1 MRSKNP
7 INIEVLGQ
15 LNFEGLNDRIDELAK
30 RIIADDEA
38 RSSWVSECQDV
49 RELIDGKDERKAKP
63 WVGASETSVPMLKRS
78 LRRWKPTLFNL
89 VWQAEPVC
97 SFWAGNPKAMMA
109 APEYEQ
115 FFTWQVKFNMEG
127 VARELQLLLENMGGD
142 RGMGYLAVSWDYR
155 SELVSRVVVA
165 SKVVD
170 MSKQPDINMVVQ
182 AVIAEYG
189 LDQQDPA
196 DMQAAVAVSQQLM
209 QGAPFVRMEYRRII
223 ANKPKLTAI
232 DPFDVIMPIHGTDT
246 HTADYVC
253 IRHKFT
259 SEQLKQLAVDGMLD
273 PTKVGEVLADTN
285 MDGAMPGTA
294 GAGIA
299 GVGISGAGVAQYELN
314 LEAKRGIN
322 STSKEYHR
330 EVYQI
335 FCRMDYNGDGLNE
348 RCVVWYDVNTKSVL
362 AILPYVYPFDHWPVF
377 RFDFDTLCRRPY
389 MSRGIGHMFK
399 DLQKHLNK
407 LYRARSDAIDI
418 TLAPVFYQRV
428 TSGSRA
434 RRIKWSPGMVIEV
447 QQAGDFG
454 EIQRNAWNLQQYL
467 TAEGEIQGFVDQTL
481 GNITADLAASG
492 RRLER
497 RSSTEASA
505 VASASAA
512 MGMMEAVNFQE
523 VMKLVWQA
531 VWDLWIEMGPA
542 EEFFF
547 VQGMPEPGVVR
558 KSDIGFAYQLVP
570 AGTPGNIDRQQQ
582 LEGGYRLLELAMKD
596 PSGQFNLPVLYQY
609 LAARFDTNL
618 GKVALL
624 SPEEQQQNQI
634 LKRAAGMIIEEQQAA
649 AGQGGGPV

>member
-1 MRSKNP
+1 MLSRNP
-7 INIEVLGQ
+7 LNVEVLGQ
-15 LNFEGLNDRIDELAK
+15 LNFDGLSDRIDELAK

-38 RSSWVSECQDV
+38 RSGWVSECKDV

-127 VARELQLLLENMGGD
+127 VARELQLMLENLGGD

-155 SELVSRVVVA
+155 SELVSRVVVSDKLFDPA
-165 SKVVD
+165 K
-170 MSKQPDINMVVQ
+170 PPPEIG
-182 AVIAEYG
+182 VIAQTIMTEYG
-189 LDQQDPA
+189 LEQQDPA
-196 DMQAAVAVSQQLM
+196 DMQAAITVAQQIA
-209 QGAPFVRMEYRRII
+209 QGAPFVRLEYRRVV
-223 ANKPKLTAI
+223 ADKPKIAAV

-246 HTADYVC
+246 HTAEYVC
-253 IRHKFT
+253 LRHRFT
-259 SEQLKQLAVDGMLD
+259 SEELKQMAIDGVLD
-273 PTKVGEVLADTN
+273 PTKVGGVLADTA

-294 GAGIA
+294 GA
-299 GVGISGAGVAQYELN
+299 GISGAGVAQYELN

-322 STSKEYHR
+322 SVSKEYHR

-335 FCRMDYNGDGLNE
+335 FCRMDYNGDGIAE
-348 RCVVWYDVNTKSVL
+348 RCVVWYDVNTKSTL

-505 VASASAA
+505 VAAASAA

-523 VMKLVWQA
+523 CMKLVWQA

-558 KSDIGFAYQLVP
+558 KSEIGFAYQLVP
-570 AGTPGNIDRQQQ
+570 AGTPGNIDRQSQ

-609 LAARFDTNL
+609 LASRFDTNL

-624 SPEEQQQNQI
+624 KPEEQQQNQI
-634 LKRAAGMIIEEQQAA
+634 LKRAAGMLVEEQQAA
-649 AGQGGGPV
+649 AGQGGGSG